1 MSDLVVRKRAFIGAS
16 AGSIADHYE
25 LSQKL
30 GDGSYGTVLRAKH
43 RVTGLYRAVKI
54 IPRTKIK
61 NQVRLEMEINLMKVT
76 DHPHIIKL
84 YDLFED
90 AQNIYLVMELC
101 SGGELFDFIVR
112 KKHLS
117 EHEARTI
124 MMQLLRSLNY
134 LHSHEICHRDL
145 KPENLLF
152 SETDNINS
160 LKLID
165 FGLSKMMGQK
175 NEQMTTRVGTPY
187 YISPEVLTG
196 SYGVQCD
203 MWSAGV
209 ILYVLICGYPPFW
222 GNSDSTILAKV
233 RRGVYNYNGAEW
245 ATVSPQVK
253 DLIDHLLVLQPG
265 GRLTAEQ
272 ALTHPWM
279 TAEPSDVPLNINI
292 ETLLQFKQ
300 TRKLQKTVLLCIA
313 SQLNEREIEDLKA
326 RFEQLDTN
334 GDGMLTLAELQQGL
348 SGLSS
353 TELREIWDSV
363 DIDQSG
369 FIDYSEFLAAT
380 MDRSLYLQEEKLW
393 AAFMTFDKDG
403 SGKISSQELREVLGR
418 EGIDMG
424 SQDFWDSLVQE
435 ADKNHDGEI
444 DFTEFMDM
452 MDDRKVNQIMARLGS
467 GVREEPPA

>member
-1 MSDLVVRKRAFIGAS
+1 MSDLVVKKRAFIGAT

-25 LSQKL
+25 FSQKL
-30 GDGSYGTVLRAKH
+30 GDGSYGTVLRGRHK
-43 RVTGLYRAVKI
+43 VTGLFRAIKI

-101 SGGELFDFIVR
+101 TGGELFDFIVR
-112 KKHLS
+112 KKHLN
-117 EHEARTI
+117 EQEARTI
-124 MMQLLRSLNY
+124 MVQLLRSLNY
-134 LHSHEICHRDL
+134 LHNHEICHRDL

-152 SETDNINS
+152 AEEGNINS

-165 FGLSKMMGQK
+165 FGLSKMMGQRS
-175 NEQMTTRVGTPY
+175 EQMTTRVGTPY

-196 SYGVQCD
+196 SYGVECD
-203 MWSAGV
+203 LWSAGV

-245 ATVSPQVK
+245 AAVSPQVK
-253 DLIDHLLVLQPG
+253 DLIDHLLVLQPS

-272 ALTHPWM
+272 ALRHPWITTDSF
-279 TAEPSDVPLNINI
+279 TAPLPINVDS
-292 ETLLQFKQ
+292 LLQFKT
-300 TRKLQKTVLLCIA
+300 TRKLQKSVLLCIA
-313 SQLNEREIEDLKA
+313 SQCNEREIEDLKL

-334 GDGMLTLAELQQGL
+334 GDGMLTFDEFQQGL
-348 SGLSS
+348 SALSIV
-353 TELREIWDSV
+353 ELRELWESV
-363 DIDQSG
+363 DIDRNGS
-369 FIDYSEFLAAT
+369 IDYSEFLAAT
-380 MDRSLYLQEEKLW
+380 LDRTLYLQEEKLW

-403 SGKISSQELREVLGR
+403 SGKISAQELREVLGR
-418 EGIDMG
+418 EGQEMG
-424 SQDFWDSLVQE
+424 SQEFWDSLVQE
-435 ADKNHDGEI
+435 ADRNHDGEI

-452 MDDRKVNQIMARLGS
+452 MDDRKVSQIMARLG
-467 GVREEPPA
+467 GPAREETA